1 MIFVTQTN
9 TGTTV
14 KRIPQEE
21 VFNIKSYTSREQFSP
36 LFRVCYVNVGWRCFE
51 FLVSVKNLF
60 KSKTVKWQRTSTIT
74 TNND

>member
-21 VFNIKSYTSREQFSP
+21 VFNIKSYTSRE
-36 LFRVCYVNVGWRCFE
+36 
-51 FLVSVKNLF
+51 
-60 KSKTVKWQRTSTIT
+60 
-74 TNND
+74 